1 MIDCILEFEHL
12 YRKMTEYELELLD
25 VILTLKLLNGI
36 CITDEERKLALT
48 VCRDLNF
55 GKRKA
60 ALKHLLFSSQNTQVN
75 QQQKKQ
81 KTTTATT
88 KKLTNEDGKFKKAL
102 EK

>member
-48 VCRDLNF
+48 VCSHLNF
-55 GKRKA
+55 GKRKS
-60 ALKHLLFSSQNTQVN
+60 ALKSLLFSSQNTQVN
-75 QQQKKQ
+75 QLQKKKQ

-88 KKLTNEDGKFKKAL
+88 KKLTNEDGKFKKP
-102 EK
+102 